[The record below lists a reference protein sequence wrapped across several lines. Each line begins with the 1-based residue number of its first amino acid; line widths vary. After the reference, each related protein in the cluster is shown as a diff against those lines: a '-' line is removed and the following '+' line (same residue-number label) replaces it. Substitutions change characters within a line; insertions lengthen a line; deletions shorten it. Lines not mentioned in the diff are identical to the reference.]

1 MRRDYFRS
9 LVVAAVLLGGTSG
22 LVFSAG
28 SPADLERARTAFERH
43 NYKVA
48 LETVDRYLEK
58 AAADGPQ
65 TVEARLIRGRCLL
78 KLRSWEEGVD
88 ELETLLKT
96 HARLA
101 GRIELHEALGALG
114 LEQHRYKHLAV
125 EHFGIIADLHV
136 KAGDKQAAA
145 QALLK
150 QAEGF
155 VGFDQWERLAC
166 VEVEKP
172 QTWRDS
178 RRLQRVFAVQALD
191 RAIELAG
198 DSEVAAEATF
208 RKGQLYQRDLRV
220 EQVDVGVAL
229 EIFAGLIER
238 WPQSPRAPEALY
250 QMAQL
255 HESFKEDFV
264 AAVEHYRRVLT
275 EYGRSSW
282 SKRAARRLERILAPV
297 IELGVEGPA
306 LPGTPGPLH
315 YRCRNVKS
323 VTFNAYR
330 ADLFELIRK
339 VGYLNRLDT
348 WQSAGPPAATWNLTL
363 PDRGEHKFFDSRSGD
378 GRPGGRPLRPTALP
392 VQDPGA
398 YVIVA
403 EDDEHRTQAR
413 TVMLVSGLACLT
425 KGARSA
431 TLLLAADTVSGQ
443 PAAGAE
449 VLIQGHLRKDRFEYA
464 SGKTDD
470 GGRFRLVNADRD
482 KRDGGRTSMLL
493 VRDGEPLTG
502 KTSVK
507 GEHYAVCNS
516 SFHWYWWGYGQPYRA
531 YSFTERPVYRP
542 DQPIHFKTIIRR
554 YDKGSYE
561 NLPHHQLTIQVRNPR
576 GELIEEQKLKSNDQ
590 GSASGV
596 LRLPEDAPL
605 GVYRMVTTVDGR
617 SLSGDAEARFRV
629 EEYRKPEFE
638 VTVTADR
645 PDYRIG
651 QPIDVRIETRYYFG
665 EPVVEARVAATVYR
679 SRHRPH
685 FRWPTP
691 WPWYFEDRAVAGGAR
706 GFGKAIFPP
715 GDYWR
720 RRPER
725 ELIGKFDLTTDQD
738 GVALLRINTA
748 PLEADPDADLRYD
761 IEAEVTDA
769 SRRVITG
776 TGSVKVTH
784 QPFYISVRP
793 QRYVYQP
800 GDTVRLEIEARGPN
814 DDPVAFG
821 GLCRVHRLRR
831 RTDEAGSAAGEP
843 TDQYALGDKVFERP
857 VKMEATGVGQVQWV
871 ADQEGPFRVLVTAD
885 GQRDVAVT
893 GSCDLWIAKHGGRYE
908 HYAYRDVELIVDR
921 PSYAV
926 GDTAR
931 VLINTRFD
939 SCYVL
944 LTCEADD
951 LLSDRT
957 IFVKG
962 GTHLVEL
969 PITRAHVPNFEL
981 AASVLRDNR
990 IYQDRVS
997 VVVPPADRF
1006 LDVRIETPGDKF
1018 YPGQQFDLDVITAD
1032 SAGKPAPAEVAVM
1045 IVDAGIYYIQPEFR
1059 EQIEKHFYGRKRPHL
1074 VQTQTSFDY
1083 YGYGPGVRGRGR
1095 AAGRDV
1101 ELLAAAPGARAMKS
1115 MAAPEMEAAE
1125 AKDEFAVAEIRK
1137 DFPDTVLWAAH
1148 VTTDQ
1153 AGRAQ
1158 VKATMPD
1165 TLTTWRIH
1173 AIAVDRDTRVG
1184 QTAGDVVTRKDIIAR
1199 LEAPRF
1205 LVERDEPIITVI
1217 AHNYLPEEKTVRV
1230 SLESSGE
1237 IELARGLVNGRPAG
1251 DPSSEAVEV
1260 RVPPEGEVAVDF
1272 PARAVVAGR
1281 ARLTATAAADVD
1293 ADAVQIDL
1301 PVITYGADRFLAQSG
1316 SIRQEDAPAAR
1327 TVSFTIPQ
1335 EVAPESPLMEIHLNP
1350 SIAAVMIDA
1359 LPFLL
1364 EYPYGCTEQT
1374 MSRFLPAV
1382 VTRRTLQQLG
1392 IDLAAVRRRIDA
1404 QGGQAAT
1411 TFPRRFRT
1419 NPVFNDAVMNDMIGA
1434 GLQRL
1439 AELQRPDGGW
1449 GWWGGGASNPYM
1461 TAYVVYGLTEAV
1473 AADVPF
1479 DRSMLDRGVAFLQQ
1493 RVVSTEPACRYAWAR
1508 DDDNVRT
1515 WMLYAL
1521 AMYDRTLL
1529 VRDDIRAVLDRIYEH
1544 RDDLTDYS
1552 RAMLMIAL
1560 HRIGDRQRVSI
1571 LIENL
1576 YNTVRLDD
1584 ELATASWAECS
1595 SYRYW
1600 YNNGTEATAMVLRAL
1615 LMTNPDHAYV
1625 PRAVNWLVR
1634 NRRGSRWFNT
1644 KDTAFAVYALADY
1657 LVASGELRA
1666 DMTVGVSIDGRIDRS
1681 FRITP
1686 ENALT
1691 FDAALIVLPKNLTP
1705 GTHTVELTRN
1715 GQGNLYYGVYLD
1727 YFTRQ
1732 DPIEPAG
1739 HEVFITR
1746 KYARLVPKEVTKTR
1760 DVWDYN
1766 KQENVKE
1773 TYRALD
1779 YERVPVKEGDAIAS
1793 GQLIEVQ
1800 LSIDARNNFEYL
1812 IFEDPKPA
1820 GCEPTELHSGRRY
1833 GPGAFDNVE
1842 LRDKKTAFFASY
1854 LSQGKHELTYKL
1866 RCETPGTFCAL
1877 PARVEAMYSPFVRAN
1892 SRSDMLTIGDK

>member
-9 LVVAAVLLGGTSG
+9 LVVAAVLLGGTGG

-28 SPADLERARTAFERH
+28 SPTDLERARTAFERH

-166 VEVEKP
+166 IEVEKP

-178 RRLQRVFAVQALD
+178 RRLQREFAVQVLD

-229 EIFAGLIER
+229 EIFADLIER
-238 WPQSPRAPEALY
+238 WPESPRAPEALY
-250 QMAQL
+250 QMGQL

-264 AAVEHYRRVLT
+264 AAVAHYRRLLA

-282 SKRAARRLERILAPV
+282 SKRGAGRLERILAPV
-297 IELGVEGPA
+297 VELAVEGPV
-306 LPGTPGPLH
+306 LPGTPGPIH

-339 VGYLNRLDT
+339 VGYLNRLHT
-348 WQSAGPPAATWNLTL
+348 WQPVGPPAATWNLSL
-363 PDRGEHKFFDSRSGD
+363 PDRGQHRFHGSRSGD
-378 GRPGGRPLRPTALP
+378 LEPTALP
-392 VQDPGA
+392 VRDPGA

-403 EDDEHRTQAR
+403 EDAGHTIQAR
-413 TVMLVSGLACLT
+413 TVMLVSGLTCLS

-431 TLLLAADTVSGQ
+431 TLMLAADAISGQ

-449 VLIQGHLRKDRFEYA
+449 VLIQRHLRKDRFEYT
-464 SGKTDD
+464 SGRTDD
-470 GGRFRLVNADRD
+470 AGRFRRVHADRD
-482 KRDGGRTSMLL
+482 KPDGGRTSMLL
-493 VRDGEPLTG
+493 VRH
-502 KTSVK
+502 
-507 GEHYAVCNS
+507 GEHYAVCDS
-516 SFHWYWWGYGQPYRA
+516 SFHWSWWGYGQPYRA

-554 YDKGSYE
+554 YDQGSYE
-561 NLPHHQLTIQVRNPR
+561 NLPHHQLTIKVYNPR
-576 GELIEEQKLKSNDQ
+576 GEAIEEQKLKSNDQ
-590 GSASGV
+590 GSVSGV

-605 GVYRMVTTVDGR
+605 GLYRMVTTVDGR
-617 SLSGDAEARFRV
+617 SLSGDSEARFRV

-651 QPIDVRIETRYYFG
+651 QPIEVRIETRYYFG
-665 EPVVEARVAATVYR
+665 EPVVDARVAATVYR
-679 SRHRPH
+679 SRQRPQ
-685 FRWPTP
+685 FRPPTP
-691 WPWYFEDRAVAGGAR
+691 WPWYFDERVIAGGDA
-706 GFGKAIFPP
+706 GFGKAIVPP
-715 GDYWR
+715 GDHRW

-725 ELIGKFDLTTDQD
+725 ELVGRFDLTTDEN

-748 PLEADPDADLRYD
+748 PLEADPNADLRYD

-793 QRYVYQP
+793 QRYIYQP
-800 GDTVRLEIEARGPN
+800 GDTVRLEIEAKGPN

-843 TDQYALGDKVFERP
+843 TDQYTLGDKVFERP
-857 VKMEATGVGQVQWV
+857 VEVEATDIGQVQWV

-893 GSCDLWIAKHGGRYE
+893 GSCDLWIARHGGRYE
-908 HYAYRDVELIVDR
+908 HYAYRDIELIVDR
-921 PSYAV
+921 RSYAV

-990 IYQDRVS
+990 IYQERVP

-1006 LDVRIETPGDKF
+1006 LDVGIETPGDKF
-1018 YPGQQFDLDVITAD
+1018 YPGQQFDIDVITAD
-1032 SAGKPAPAEVAVM
+1032 SSDRPAPAEVALM
-1045 IVDAGIYYIQPEFR
+1045 IVDASIYYVQPEFR
-1059 EQIEKHFYGRKRPHL
+1059 ERIEKHFYGRKRPHL
-1074 VQTQTSFDY
+1074 VQTQSSFDY

-1095 AAGRDV
+1095 AGGEDFDFI
-1101 ELLAAAPGARAMKS
+1101 AAAPGAQASKAM
-1115 MAAPEMEAAE
+1115 ATPEMESAE
-1125 AKDEFAVAEIRK
+1125 AKDEFAAAQIRK

-1153 AGRAQ
+1153 TGRAQ
-1158 VKATMPD
+1158 IKATMPD

-1184 QTAGDVVTRKDIIAR
+1184 QTASDVITRKDIIVR

-1205 LVERDEPIITVI
+1205 LVEGDEPVISVI
-1217 AHNYLPEEKTVRV
+1217 AHNYLPEEKTVRL

-1237 IELARGLVNGRPAG
+1237 IGLARGLVHGRPAG
-1251 DPSSEAVEV
+1251 DPSSGAVEV

-1272 PARAVVAGR
+1272 PARAVVAGQ

-1316 SIRQEDAPAAR
+1316 SIQQEDAPATR

-1392 IDLAAVRRRIDA
+1392 IDLVAIRGKIEA
-1404 QGGQAAT
+1404 QRARATT
-1411 TFPRRFRT
+1411 TFPERFRT
-1419 NPVFNDAVMNDMIGA
+1419 NPVFNDAVMNDIIAA

-1449 GWWGGGASNPYM
+1449 GWWGGGTSNPYM

-1479 DRSMLDRGVAFLQQ
+1479 DHSMLDRGAAFLQQ
-1493 RVVSTEPACRYAWAR
+1493 RVVSTEPASRYAWAR

-1515 WMLYAL
+1515 WMLYSL
-1521 AMYDRTLL
+1521 AMHDRRLL
-1529 VRDDIRAVLDRIYEH
+1529 VRDDLRVVLDRIYED
-1544 RDDLTDYS
+1544 RDGLTDYC

-1560 HRIGDRQRVSI
+1560 HRTGDRQRVNI

-1584 ELATASWAECS
+1584 ESATASWGDCAG
-1595 SYRYW
+1595 YRYW
-1600 YNNGTEATAMVLRAL
+1600 YNSGIEATAMVLRAL
-1615 LMTNPDHAYV
+1615 LMTDPDHAYV
-1625 PRAVNWLVR
+1625 PRTVNWLVR
-1634 NRRGSRWFNT
+1634 NRRGSRWFST

-1657 LVASGELRA
+1657 LVASGELQA
-1666 DMTVGVSIDGRIDRS
+1666 DMTVGVNIDGRIDRS

-1691 FDAALIVLPKNLTP
+1691 FDAAVIVSPKNLAP
-1705 GTHTVELTRN
+1705 GSHSVELTRT
-1715 GQGNLYYGVYLD
+1715 GAGNLYYGVYLD

-1739 HEVFITR
+1739 HEVFIAR
-1746 KYARLVPKEVTKTR
+1746 NYARLVPKEVTKTR
-1760 DVWDYN
+1760 DVWDHN
-1766 KQENVKE
+1766 RRESVKE

-1779 YERVPVKEGDAIAS
+1779 YERVALKKGDAIAS
-1793 GQLIEVQ
+1793 GDLIEVQ
-1800 LSIDARNNFEYL
+1800 LSTDARNNFEYL

-1820 GCEPTELHSGRRY
+1820 GCEPTELRSGHRY
-1833 GPGAFDNVE
+1833 GRWPFDNVE
-1842 LRDKKTAFFASY
+1842 FRDQKTAFFASY
-1854 LSQGKHELTYKL
+1854 LSQGKHELTYRL
-1866 RCETPGTFCAL
+1866 RCETPGIFCAL

-1892 SRSDMLTIGDK
+1892 SRSDTLTIGDK